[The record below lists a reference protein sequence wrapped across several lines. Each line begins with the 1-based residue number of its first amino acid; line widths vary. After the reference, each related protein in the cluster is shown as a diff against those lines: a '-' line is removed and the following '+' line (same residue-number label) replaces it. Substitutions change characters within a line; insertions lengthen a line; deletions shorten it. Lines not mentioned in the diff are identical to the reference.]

1 MPERRWKFRNDILG
15 HYINSSSSR
24 TFQDAE
30 NRLNYLEKEQEIPN
44 MREKIKEY
52 ISELDVEIQRCHT
65 LAEELGFDNETEH
78 LVIRVQVLMEVK
90 NDLESRLNEF
100 V

>member
-52 ISELDVEIQRCHT
+52 ISELDVEIQRCHI

-78 LVIRVQVLMEVK
+78 LVIRAQVLMEVK